1 MTTHTTHHTTHHK
14 TLRTTLRTT
23 FRAHRSSAYA
33 VGALAL
39 IALLGAC
46 STEIDGAPRAE
57 LAAAPAAE
65 APARAPSAAARTLE
79 LDGAASS
86 VEFVGA
92 KVTGSHRGRF
102 PGPSGRVELGADGAV
117 SAMELSVSTTELE
130 IEPTQLRDHLKSAD
144 FFDVEAFPSAR
155 FQLASIAEV
164 KDDGAKD
171 DGATHRVTGDLT
183 IHGRT
188 HRVSFPATVQ
198 IRDDVVTAA
207 AEFSID
213 RRDFDITYK
222 GMADDL
228 IKHDVLLDLSLRFG
242 RGA

>member
-1 MTTHTTHHTTHHK
+1 M
-14 TLRTTLRTT
+14 
-23 FRAHRSSAYA
+23 
-33 VGALAL
+33 
-39 IALLGAC
+39 
-46 STEIDGAPRAE
+46 
-57 LAAAPAAE
+57 
-65 APARAPSAAARTLE
+65 
-79 LDGAASS
+79 
-86 VEFVGA
+86 
-92 KVTGSHRGRF
+92 
-102 PGPSGRVELGADGAV
+102 
-117 SAMELSVSTTELE
+117 
-130 IEPTQLRDHLKSAD
+130 
-144 FFDVEAFPSAR
+144 SAR
-155 FQLASIAEV
+155 REFHFSQGASHEFWAITL
-164 KDDGAKD
+164 